1 MISLDQILLLEQKV
15 ESAVKKITQLQMEN
29 DALRS
34 KCSELTN
41 ALSSKTELL
50 SSFEQDQSKIEDGI
64 LKALDRL
71 NSIENSVL
79 KADAE
84 STSKIVINE
93 QPKPAAEVPHV
104 QNSASQV
111 QNISSTPSDG
121 SEDKKSENGGQFDI
135 F

>member
-15 ESAVKKITQLQMEN
+15 EKAVEKITQLQTEN

-41 ALSSKTELL
+41 ALSSKTEQI
-50 SSFEQDQSKIEDGI
+50 SSFEQDQSKIENGI
-64 LKALDRL
+64 LKALERL

-79 KADAE
+79 KAASEPAPAVKAE
-84 STSKIVINE
+84 AEKEPQE
-93 QPKPAAEVPHV
+93 QPAETVPTEQPAGTPV
-104 QNSASQV
+104 QNAASAPDEKTTDNS
-111 QNISSTPSDG
+111 
-121 SEDKKSENGGQFDI
+121 GQFDI